1 MKTHLYNTA
10 HPLAESG
17 KPIFIPFGEWKYDG
31 QSRQRLDR
39 AHGEKIANELNARV
53 AKGDPGI
60 PVYQGHPDVPALAA
74 KYPDKGALGWV
85 VRAELANEDGK
96 DGLALT
102 VEWDR
107 DPGRGFRWFSP
118 YWLANSREGGTYIVD
133 EIASIGLVNNPNI
146 PEFRLANEEQ
156 PMKKKLNPAI
166 IELAAKYDRAR
177 EAAHTEAQ
185 RHGELANSTDANGRE
200 HVEAGSPEGGQFAP
214 KTEGVKLR
222 PSEQYQSEP
231 EWHDSS
237 TLGKIFYPSERQ
249 VELGMKADATSNR
262 ASAVHNINKLLER
275 SRTDYHNAT
284 IEKKRVR
291 HDAFLKEAV
300 TAEQRV
306 ALRDRA
312 SLHRVA
318 ILQGFSYN
326 AKTHQY
332 DLANEANFDE
342 SKHPR
347 SEDGKFSSGG
357 GGGGGK
363 SAGETQS
370 GGGTSYREKQ
380 IAARQAD
387 LDSAQKAF
395 DEAKAALI
403 AGQKRGWSK
412 EEDDK
417 AFKVYDRA
425 ERKLAFAKREL
436 RSAIGA
442 PPISRAEQMRRDTKD
457 VFHGNASQATRAR
470 LIAELAARFNFAR
483 KAK

>member
-1 MKTHLYNTA
+1 MKTPLYNVA

-17 KPIFIPFGEWKYDG
+17 KPIFIPFGEWNYDG

-60 PVYQGHPDVPALAA
+60 PVYQGHPDVPALAS

-96 DGLALT
+96 EGLALT

-118 YWLANSREGGTYIVD
+118 CWLANSREGGTYIVD

-166 IELAAKYDRAR
+166 IELAAKYDR
-177 EAAHTEAQ
+177 
-185 RHGELANSTDANGRE
+185 
-200 HVEAGSPEGGQFAP
+200 
-214 KTEGVKLR
+214 
-222 PSEQYQSEP
+222 
-231 EWHDSS
+231 
-237 TLGKIFYPSERQ
+237 
-249 VELGMKADATSNR
+249 
-262 ASAVHNINKLLER
+262 
-275 SRTDYHNAT
+275 
-284 IEKKRVR
+284 
-291 HDAFLKEAV
+291 
-300 TAEQRV
+300 
-306 ALRDRA
+306 
-312 SLHRVA
+312 
-318 ILQGFSYN
+318 
-326 AKTHQY
+326 
-332 DLANEANFDE
+332 LANEANFDE

-347 SEDGKFSSGG
+347 ASDGKFSSG

-387 LDSAQKAF
+387 VDSAQKAF

-425 ERKLAFAKREL
+425 ERKLAFAKSEL

-442 PPISRAEQMRRDTKD
+442 PPISRAEQMRRDNKD

-470 LIAELAARFNFAR
+470 LIAELAARFNSAR

>member
-1 MKTHLYNTA
+1 MKTQLYNTA

-39 AHGEKIANELNARV
+39 AHGVKIANELNARV
-53 AKGDPGI
+53 EKGEPGI
-60 PVYQGHPDVPALAA
+60 PVYQGHPDVPPLAA

-96 DGLALT
+96 EGLALT

-118 YWLANSREGGTYIVD
+118 YWFANSREGSTYIVG
-133 EIASIGLVNNPNI
+133 EIASIGLVNNPKI
-146 PEFRLANEEQ
+146 PEFRLANEGE
-156 PMKKKLNPAI
+156 PMKINLNPAI
-166 IELAAKYDRAR
+166 IELAAKYD
-177 EAAHTEAQ
+177 
-185 RHGELANSTDANGRE
+185 L
-200 HVEAGSPEGGQFAP
+200 
-214 KTEGVKLR
+214 
-222 PSEQYQSEP
+222 
-231 EWHDSS
+231 
-237 TLGKIFYPSERQ
+237 
-249 VELGMKADATSNR
+249 
-262 ASAVHNINKLLER
+262 
-275 SRTDYHNAT
+275 
-284 IEKKRVR
+284 
-291 HDAFLKEAV
+291 
-300 TAEQRV
+300 
-306 ALRDRA
+306 
-312 SLHRVA
+312 
-318 ILQGFSYN
+318 
-326 AKTHQY
+326 
-332 DLANEANFDE
+332 LANEANFDE

-347 SEDGKFSSGG
+347 AIDGTFTSG

-363 SAGETQS
+363 SAGEKQS
-370 GGGTSYREKQ
+370 GGETSYREKQ

-387 LDSAQKAF
+387 VDSAQKAF

-470 LIAELAARFNFAR
+470 LIAELAARFNSAR

>member
-1 MKTHLYNTA
+1 MKTQLYNTA

-17 KPIFIPFGEWKYDG
+17 KPIFIPFGEWNYDG

-60 PVYQGHPDVPALAA
+60 PVYQGHPDVPALAS
-74 KYPDKGALGWV
+74 KYPDKGALGWIT
-85 VRAELANEDGK
+85 RIELVNEDGK
-96 DGLALT
+96 EGLALT

-118 YWLANSREGGTYIVD
+118 YWLANSRDGGTYIVD

-146 PEFRLANEEQ
+146 PEFRLANEEL
-156 PMKKKLNPAI
+156 PMKEKLNPAI
-166 IELAAKYDRAR
+166 IELAAKYDR
-177 EAAHTEAQ
+177 
-185 RHGELANSTDANGRE
+185 
-200 HVEAGSPEGGQFAP
+200 
-214 KTEGVKLR
+214 
-222 PSEQYQSEP
+222 
-231 EWHDSS
+231 
-237 TLGKIFYPSERQ
+237 
-249 VELGMKADATSNR
+249 
-262 ASAVHNINKLLER
+262 
-275 SRTDYHNAT
+275 
-284 IEKKRVR
+284 
-291 HDAFLKEAV
+291 
-300 TAEQRV
+300 
-306 ALRDRA
+306 
-312 SLHRVA
+312 
-318 ILQGFSYN
+318 
-326 AKTHQY
+326 
-332 DLANEANFDE
+332 LANEANFDE

-347 SEDGKFSSGG
+347 SDDGKFSSG

-387 LDSAQKAF
+387 VDSAQKAF
-395 DEAKAALI
+395 EEAKAALI

-442 PPISRAEQMRRDTKD
+442 PQISRAEQMRRDTKD

-470 LIAELAARFNFAR
+470 LIAELAARFNSAR